1 MVTTPMEING
11 DGMKEEKT
19 AAVSVDEGDKQ
30 EKKKRK
36 KIREEINSIQVMIV
50 SISKQEKE

>member
-1 MVTTPMEING
+1 MSTIPMETNG
-11 DGMKEEKT
+11 DGIQEEET

-30 EKKKRK
+30 EKKK
-36 KIREEINSIQVMIV
+36 IREEINSIQVMIA